1 MSDPE
6 AVHRLFEQYVNKA
19 AIDEALALYDADA
32 VMVERDGKL
41 VIGLNAIREHLAGLL
56 AIRPRITI
64 RHRTTIR
71 AGKIAVLISDWEL
84 EAVGPNDEAIRDG
97 GRTYD
102 IVRQQEDGN
111 WLLAVDNPWHVT
123 PE

>member
-6 AVHRLFEQYVNKA
+6 AVHRRFEQFVNEA
-19 AIDEALALYDADA
+19 SLDGALALYDADA
-32 VMVERDGKL
+32 VLVERGGKL
-41 VIGLNAIREHLAGLL
+41 VIGLNAIREYLAGLL

-71 AGKIAVLISDWEL
+71 AGKVAVLISDWEL
-84 EAVGPNDEAIRDG
+84 EAVGPNGEAIRDG

-111 WLLAVDNPWHVT
+111 WLLAVDNPWHVS